1 MRIFSI
7 GLYMDSVDTKL
18 LKLLQDDSRMS
29 YTDLAKSVG
38 ISETAIRRRIRKLM
52 DDGIIEKFTIKIN
65 PDKIGKPI
73 TAFVGVDVGGE
84 IGPVAGSDLLNRKE
98 ISELYTITGDFD
110 IIMKVT
116 CEDVKELEKTI
127 EFTRRMDFA
136 QKTKTYV
143 VLNRLKESNLP
154 L

>member
-1 MRIFSI
+1 
-7 GLYMDSVDTKL
+7 MDSVDMKL
-18 LKLLQDDSRMS
+18 LGLLQEDSRMS

-38 ISETAIRRRIRKLM
+38 ISETAIRRRIKKLI
-52 DDGIIEKFTIKIN
+52 DEKVIEKFTVKLN

-84 IGPVAGSDLLNRKE
+84 IGPVAGSELLNRKE

-110 IIMKVT
+110 IIMKVS
-116 CEDVKELEKTI
+116 CDSVKELERTI
-127 EFTRRMDFA
+127 EFTRGMDFTH
-136 QKTKTYV
+136 KTKTYV
-143 VLNRLKESNLP
+143 VLNRLKETEAP

>member
-1 MRIFSI
+1 MDNVDMR
-7 GLYMDSVDTKL
+7 L
-18 LKLLQDDSRMS
+18 LTLLQEDSRMS

-38 ISETAIRRRIRKLM
+38 ISETAIRRRIKKLM
-52 DDGIIEKFTIKIN
+52 DEKTIEKFTIKIN

-84 IGPVAGSDLLNRKE
+84 IGPVAGSELLNRKE

-110 IIMKVT
+110 LIMKVT

-127 EFTRRMDFA
+127 EFTRGMDFT
-136 QKTKTYV
+136 QKTRTYV
-143 VLNRLKESNLP
+143 VLNRLKESNLH

>member
-1 MRIFSI
+1 
-7 GLYMDSVDTKL
+7 MDSVDMKL
-18 LKLLQDDSRMS
+18 LGLLQEDSRMS
-29 YTDLAKSVG
+29 YTDIAKSVG
-38 ISETAIRRRIRKLM
+38 ISETAIRRRIKKLI
-52 DDGIIEKFTIKIN
+52 DEKIIEKFTVKVN

-84 IGPVAGSDLLNRKE
+84 ISPVAGSELLNRKE

-116 CEDVKELEKTI
+116 CDSVKELEKTI
-127 EFTRRMDFA
+127 EFTRGMGFTH
-136 QKTKTYV
+136 KTKTYV